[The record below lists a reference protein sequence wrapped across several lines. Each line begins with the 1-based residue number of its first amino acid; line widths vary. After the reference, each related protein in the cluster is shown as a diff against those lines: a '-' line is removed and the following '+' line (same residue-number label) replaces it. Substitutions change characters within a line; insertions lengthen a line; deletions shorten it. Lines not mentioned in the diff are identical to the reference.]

1 VTGRKAAGTGL
12 ISKTDEINKKFT
24 QDRAIKGI
32 NSGKLLKNALRK
44 KVRR

>member
-12 ISKTDEINKKFT
+12 ISKTKERNKQFT

-32 NSGKLLKNALRK
+32 NNGKL
-44 KVRR
+44 